1 MNTIGRI
8 WAILAFPLLAGC
20 SMDVG
25 SSEPGIESAAEEPAG
40 TLSQEIFQAGCGTLP
55 ADAVI
60 DASTNP
66 RWVHNGPSLS
76 QPGCIG
82 SRLLN
87 VNNYQEGSDV
97 RVTGA
102 TVAWG
107 DAEATTQAECERT
120 WLGAMVYRKSGSSY
134 VFVKENEIRGTWEP
148 SNVSCDSSG
157 LCLEFGLYCHMPSVT
172 YVSSVSDNQ
181 SYRFVGSARR
191 LATPNGPANGSHF
204 LRNVEFS
211 ARVTPIPPG

>member
-1 MNTIGRI
+1 MNRIKGISAI
-8 WAILAFPLLAGC
+8 WALPLLAGC

-25 SSEPGIESAAEEPAG
+25 AGESADEPAD
-40 TLSQEIFQAGCGTLP
+40 TVSQAIFQAGCGTLP
-55 ADAVI
+55 ADKVI

-66 RWVHNGPSLS
+66 RWLHNGASLEK
-76 QPGCIG
+76 PGCIG

-87 VNNYQEGSDV
+87 VDNYQEGSDV

-107 DAEATTQAECERT
+107 DAEPTTQAECERT
-120 WLGAMVYRKSGSSY
+120 WLGTMVYRKSGSSY
-134 VFVKENEIRGTWEP
+134 VKVKENEARGVWVPPDNFPCPAGEI
-148 SNVSCDSSG
+148 
-157 LCLEFGLYCHMPSVT
+157 CLESGNRCILPAVT
-172 YVSSVSDNQ
+172 YVSSVSDGQ

-191 LATPNGPANGSHF
+191 LATPNGPADGSYF

-211 ARVTPIPPG
+211 ARVTPLPPR